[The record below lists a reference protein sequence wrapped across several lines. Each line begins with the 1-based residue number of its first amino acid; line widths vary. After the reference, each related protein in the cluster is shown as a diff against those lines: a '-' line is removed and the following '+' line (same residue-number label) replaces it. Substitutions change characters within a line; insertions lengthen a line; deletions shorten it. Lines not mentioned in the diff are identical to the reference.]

1 MSLLLG
7 RLRKNKWQLKRLLR
21 FETHFLSWV
30 CAYAWEG
37 WGGREMLLKLPWW
50 FNFINPPPLP
60 PSPIPHPLPSASLT
74 LISSLE
80 QKKQIFLRG
89 IPSVAGAAAGFTNWS
104 ESTVWVNVFPTGDP
118 CSDMQIYADLL
129 STEVTQ
135 NNVHFW
141 NFVKFHRLE
150 IIRMEMRART
160 ITFSGGSRLFRAVDE
175 HRRLECVKCQIP
187 FFCTLNSSQVG
198 SCLA

>member
-50 FNFINPPPLP
+50 FNFINPPLSLTD
-60 PSPIPHPLPSASLT
+60 PSPTSLCLSHPHFLPRTKKANISERNSLGCGSCGGFHQLIWARFGWMCFPLGIPAQICRYTRICWAQKLHKT
-74 LISSLE
+74 MFISGILWNFTGWKSLE
-80 QKKQIFLRG
+80 WKWRL
-89 IPSVAGAAAGFTNWS
+89 A
-104 ESTVWVNVFPTGDP
+104 
-118 CSDMQIYADLL
+118 LL
-129 STEVTQ
+129 
-135 NNVHFW
+135 HFQ
-141 NFVKFHRLE
+141 
-150 IIRMEMRART
+150 A
-160 ITFSGGSRLFRAVDE
+160 AVDF
-175 HRRLECVKCQIP
+175 LGQSMNIVVWSVSKCQIP